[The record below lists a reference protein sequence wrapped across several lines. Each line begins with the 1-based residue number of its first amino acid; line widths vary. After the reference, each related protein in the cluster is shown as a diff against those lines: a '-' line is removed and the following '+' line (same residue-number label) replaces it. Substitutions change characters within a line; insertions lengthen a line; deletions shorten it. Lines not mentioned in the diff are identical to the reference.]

1 MCQVTAP
8 AGRPVT
14 ARVEHNKMLKG
25 SQKQMVRRLFGGHKL
40 LPATIQPEMRAIF
53 VIFLILALL
62 AVVAAGL
69 ICAAGG
75 AAPLGAAL
83 RNYARSL
90 GPEDAVGRSHPLEYD
105 SYMAA
110 RRRRGGGVREG
121 AKGIRRIDLWPC
133 PHVSPEYVPARDD
146 QEMNLPTDP
155 VNARR
160 GDMPG
165 SAAAPTTLPVIPSSV
180 RRPDELYAPQTKNF
194 KGQTKDW
201 MGIFD
206 AIFQ

>member
-1 MCQVTAP
+1 
-8 AGRPVT
+8 
-14 ARVEHNKMLKG
+14 
-25 SQKQMVRRLFGGHKL
+25 
-40 LPATIQPEMRAIF
+40 MRAIS

-62 AVVAAGL
+62 AGL
-69 ICAAGG
+69 ICACGG
-75 AAPLGAAL
+75 VHAIYFPG
-83 RNYARSL
+83 RGVREAR
-90 GPEDAVGRSHPLEYD
+90 
-105 SYMAA
+105 
-110 RRRRGGGVREG
+110 GGVREG